1 MDPLLNLYERYKTDV
16 AFYMVYIQEA
26 HPSDGWV
33 VRNNV
38 QAGISVAKAVNFSER
53 ASVAKTCA
61 ATLKLPMSTLVDTID
76 NVVNYK
82 YSAWPDRIYVVDV
95 QGRIAVQAAHG
106 PRGFKPGVE
115 ATEKWLREN
124 VAEK

>member
-1 MDPLLNLYERYKTDV
+1 M
-16 AFYMVYIQEA
+16 AFYGVYIQEA

-33 VRNNV
+33 MRNNV
-38 QAGISVAKAVNFSER
+38 QAGITVATPLNFGER
-53 ASVAKTCA
+53 TGVAKTCA
-61 ATLKLPMSTLVDTID
+61 TSLNLPMPTLVDTMD
-76 NVVNYK
+76 NAVNYQ
-82 YSAWPDRIYVVDV
+82 YSAWPDRIYVVDAE
-95 QGRIAVQAAHG
+95 GRIAVQAAHG

>member
-1 MDPLLNLYERYKTDV
+1 
-16 AFYMVYIQEA
+16 MVYIQEA

-33 VRNNV
+33 MRSNV
-38 QAGISVAKAVNFSER
+38 QAGIAVLKAVNFGDR
-53 ASVAKTCA
+53 TGVAKTCA
-61 ATLKLPMSTLVDTID
+61 ATLKLPMPTLVDTMD
-76 NVVNYK
+76 NAVNYK
-82 YSAWPDRIYVVDV
+82 YSAWPDRIYVVDA

-106 PRGFKPGVE
+106 PRGFKPGVV